1 MMRTLDYTLL
11 AFDLPWAALLSPWG
25 LTLALI
31 ALAYL
36 YGYCL
41 CLAAADADA
50 HVREG
55 D

>member
-1 MMRTLDYTLL
+1 MMRTLDYTPL
-11 AFDLPWAALLSPWG
+11 ALDLPWSALLTPWG
-25 LTLALI
+25 VTLALI

-41 CLAAADADA
+41 CRAAADADA
-50 HVREG
+50 HAHEG

>member
-1 MMRTLDYTLL
+1 MRRTLDYTLL
-11 AFDLPWAALLSPWG
+11 ALDPPWSALLTPWG
-25 LTLALI
+25 LTLSLI

-41 CLAAADADA
+41 CRAAADADA

-55 D
+55 G